1 MNVLNKSNSDFEK
14 LAGNASYKRIDF
26 LERLTN
32 IYNIRNFSLS
42 AGHPSAESSESV
54 LKIFKNT
61 KKVTNSHLVIVDNHK
76 GTLGNLGNVLD
87 FASKS
92 KVNDD
97 FVKRMQEIFA
107 PNYNKKNNSEIIL
120 DVINSKNAKEIVN
133 NFDNYESYLKLK
145 VKDDKAV
152 SKLNHL
158 IEIGDYDANRYKK
171 LHVLKKSGLDVF
183 ATDSSTKLTKKA
195 LSDNYSPEKM
205 NFLETL
211 HSNGGVKS
219 DVLKDGGDDIVLDM
233 YKSTTSKNLNMR
245 NYILRN
251 TTPIK
256 SFSSGIAKQDLVDLN
271 KLFKTIDE
279 DKHAKQYVKASI
291 TSNSMLSVH
300 DYNELFENIEP
311 KKLNIFKENSWNIIN
326 QVDKSNRVEVLA
338 KEIENPFFLTE
349 NTKRIIKSDIKQ
361 GYRKPESF

>member
-171 LHVLKKSGLDVF
+171 LHVLK
-183 ATDSSTKLTKKA
+183 
-195 LSDNYSPEKM
+195 
-205 NFLETL
+205 
-211 HSNGGVKS
+211 
-219 DVLKDGGDDIVLDM
+219 
-233 YKSTTSKNLNMR
+233 
-245 NYILRN
+245 
-251 TTPIK
+251 
-256 SFSSGIAKQDLVDLN
+256 
-271 KLFKTIDE
+271 
-279 DKHAKQYVKASI
+279 
-291 TSNSMLSVH
+291 
-300 DYNELFENIEP
+300 
-311 KKLNIFKENSWNIIN
+311 
-326 QVDKSNRVEVLA
+326 
-338 KEIENPFFLTE
+338 NP
-349 NTKRIIKSDIKQ
+349 D
-361 GYRKPESF
+361 